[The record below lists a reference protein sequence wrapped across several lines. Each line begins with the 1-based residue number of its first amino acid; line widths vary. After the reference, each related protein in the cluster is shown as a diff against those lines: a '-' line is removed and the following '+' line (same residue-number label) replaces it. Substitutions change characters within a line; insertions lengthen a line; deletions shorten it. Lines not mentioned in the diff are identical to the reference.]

1 MSDEETQAYWAT
13 LNEKEMATFE
23 IARRLLKM
31 ELRDTIGFQKFLE
44 KEKEKE
50 KAKKSNEQTASS
62 NNHEK

>member
-1 MSDEETQAYWAT
+1 MSDEETQQYWAT

-44 KEKEKE
+44 KEKEK
-50 KAKKSNEQTASS
+50 AKKSNEQTASS

>member
-44 KEKEKE
+44 KEKEK
-50 KAKKSNEQTASS
+50 AKKSNEQTASS
-62 NNHEK
+62 NHEK